1 MKMNESLL
9 YGILFASSV
18 CVIFLGIFIIC
29 ALRKRSRLSAIYASR
44 VRDERFANSLL
55 SFVFGKK
62 IIKNPYI
69 LRNCTD
75 TAPGVC
81 AAMVCSGG
89 IALISIRQGAGEFIA
104 PDSGSW
110 SVTENGRTYSIP
122 NLIEH
127 GQAYIA
133 ELSNLMMRKSLN
145 CPSIRHY
152 IFLTD
157 DHASFDF
164 RSSDCVFTGPGLI
177 NELKAFAEFG
187 ALNSREVAAVSD
199 LIVKNSE
206 MCKAAYSK
214 AASEKIADADV
225 KIAPI
230 NIADILPVPED
241 AFDTSDGKTAELQPA
256 DSDFETAPA
265 ENDNEES
272 GKTVVINTVGKSDAE
287 KKDEFES
294 DGGDDDDD
302 GDDEE
307 FSIGMLFGAKKH

>member
-29 ALRKRSRLSAIYASR
+29 ALRKRARLSAIYASR

-69 LRNCTD
+69 LCSSTD

-89 IALISIRQGAGEFIA
+89 IALISIQQGSGEFIA

-110 SVTENGRTYSIP
+110 SVTENGITYSIP
-122 NLIEH
+122 NLIER
-127 GQAYIA
+127 GRTYIA
-133 ELSNLMMRKSLN
+133 ELSKLMMRKSLN

-164 RSSDCVFTGPGLI
+164 RSSDFVFTGPGLI
-177 NELKAFAEFG
+177 KELKVFGEFG
-187 ALNSREVAAVSD
+187 ALNSREVAAISD

-214 AASEKIADADV
+214 AASEKFADADV
-225 KIAPI
+225 KPAPI
-230 NIADILPVPED
+230 SISDILPIPDDTFDSSDSKTVVLRSADP
-241 AFDTSDGKTAELQPA
+241 AFEAE
-256 DSDFETAPA
+256 PA
-265 ENDNEES
+265 ESDDEES
-272 GKTVVINTVGKSDAE
+272 GKTVVLNTVVKPNAE
-287 KKDEFES
+287 KKDEFD
-294 DGGDDDDD
+294 DGDDD

-307 FSIGMLFGAKKH
+307 FSIGTLFGVKKH